1 MTDRPTPPSPDLPA
15 HRSSSQEFL
24 YNRTESRTPEDKV
37 CDVPSL
43 KRTEAS
49 TELLLAFPNLLTRE
63 SFVQEALAGIAHEAC
78 FAALAVQIDTIRETG
93 DDDLA
98 DERCAA
104 VTGSTLKALETVC
117 QPLRGVWGELEP
129 GLFGCFLPDVDEE
142 LCRQSAEKLQ
152 QQLARD
158 TTETVSIGMATFPCS
173 DFQREDVMDNAR
185 KALIHASFFGPGSR
199 VLFDSVSL
207 NISGDHYY
215 QHNDI
220 DAAMTEFQRALK
232 LDPDNVNVHNSL
244 GVCHAVR
251 EAYDEAQKEFEAAL
265 AADGDEVMAIYNLGL
280 VHSLKN
286 EHQQALEAFLKAWQL
301 DSGIFEIAFQA
312 GRACFELQ
320 QFEKALEFF
329 DKALALN
336 PDYGPALRFRGKC
349 LEETGLIREAIDNYI
364 RAVKRSPNDA
374 DALSSLGHLYAEQGE
389 NLEIA
394 IIFCRQSVDI
404 APHNGLYHYRLAHLY
419 LQEGQPEQA
428 VESFERAAELGHD
441 AAEDLEKARQMM
453 TARKAEAS

>member
-1 MTDRPTPPSPDLPA
+1 MTDRPTPPPPDFPA

-24 YNRTESRTPEDKV
+24 YNRTESRPPEEKT

-43 KRTEAS
+43 RGTEAS

-63 SFVQEALAGIAHEAC
+63 SFVQEALAGIAHEAR
-78 FAALAVQIDTIRETG
+78 FAALAVQIDAIREAG
-93 DDDLA
+93 DDA

-104 VTGSTLKALETVC
+104 ATGSTLKAIETVC

-129 GLFGCFLPDVDEE
+129 GLLGCFLPDVDDEV
-142 LCRQSAEKLQ
+142 CRRSAEKLQ
-152 QQLARD
+152 QLLAEE
-158 TTETVSIGMATFPCS
+158 TSETVSIGMAVFPCAG
-173 DFQREDVMDNAR
+173 FQREDIMDNAR
-185 KALIHASFFGPGSR
+185 KALVHASFFGPGSR

-220 DAAMTEFQRALK
+220 DAAMTEFRRALE

-251 EAYDEAQKEFEAAL
+251 GEYEEAQRSFEAAL
-265 AADGDEVMAIYNLGL
+265 AVDPGEVMATYNLGL
-280 VHSLKN
+280 VHALQGA
-286 EHQQALEAFLKAWQL
+286 HRPALEAFVKALEL
-301 DSGIFEIAFQA
+301 DDGIFEIPFQA
-312 GRACFELQ
+312 GRACFELGE
-320 QFEKALEFF
+320 FDRALDFF

-336 PDYGPALRFRGKC
+336 PEYAPALRFRGKC
-349 LEETGLIREAIDNYI
+349 LEETGRTREAIDNYI
-364 RAVKRSPNDA
+364 KAVKRNPNDA
-374 DALSSLGHLYAEQGE
+374 EALSSLGHLYAEQGE

-404 APHNGLYHYRLAHLY
+404 APHNGLYHYRLARLHLR
-419 LQEGQPEQA
+419 EGQLEQA
-428 VESFERAAELGHD
+428 ADALQRAAELGHD
-441 AAEDLEKARQMM
+441 VGEDLEKVREQLASR
-453 TARKAEAS
+453 EAQAS